1 MGASLAR
8 PGCGALAT
16 RSTSSRS
23 GTSPCS
29 RSRGCP
35 RTRRAANAREQH
47 GGAAPRP
54 SPRQAD
60 DRPRARDG
68 TPHRQ
73 RAQVRRRRRARSRS
87 GGAGRGRRRSGRSR
101 CRTSTRPTRAAS
113 WPGATSTF
121 SVPRPPRCSRAG
133 QGSRAARRPTP
144 SRRSRAR
151 CCLFARRS
159 ATSGSSPRTSRRC
172 EPPRRSRRPRAC
184 CRAAMLSSSSS
195 KQPSASCWCRARISV
210 NGSGRPASGQAR
222 CSSTARSAEPG
233 DGRNTRCGSSPGR
246 RLSRP
251 ARDAVEAEAAA
262 LPLPI
267 DRPIEVVWSS

>member
-1 MGASLAR
+1 MGASLAD
-8 PGCGALAT
+8 PGVGPSLPGLRRREAGL
-16 RSTSSRS
+16 
-23 GTSPCS
+23 P
-29 RSRGCP
+29 P
-35 RTRRAANAREQH
+35 VHPRAAARGREGPPTRAAD
-47 GGAAPRP
+47 GGAAPHA

-68 TPHRQ
+68 TPNRQ
-73 RAQVRRRRRARSRS
+73 RAQVRDDDGHARDPVGRGAGAGGLGGRGAGHRPGRRAP
-87 GGAGRGRRRSGRSR
+87 GAGPALPPRLRPRDRPGVRALGRDLEPLGGRRR
-101 CRTSTRPTRAAS
+101 
-113 WPGATSTF
+113 
-121 SVPRPPRCSRAG
+121 
-133 QGSRAARRPTP
+133 

-172 EPPRRSRRPRAC
+172 ELPRRSRRPRAC
-184 CRAAMLSSSSS
+184 CRAAMPSSSSS

-233 DGRNTRCGSSPGR
+233 GGRNTRCGSSPGDASR
-246 RLSRP
+246 GQRATRSRP
-251 ARDAVEAEAAA
+251 RRAA
-262 LPLPI
+262 LPLPV